1 MQRFLGMCAA
11 IVLTLSA
18 VTAFAATDLTG
29 SWTGTVQSPNGD
41 MQITFNLKQDGAKLT
56 GTVQTPM
63 GDPSEISNGKVDG
76 DKVYWETSFNGMT
89 MKHDGTANGD
99 EMKIAVKS
107 SDGGFPGHG
116 DDAEAGAE
124 ATLIVFGYLRSGRV
138 SSASAASA
146 SSS

>member
-1 MQRFLGMCAA
+1 MRKLLGICAA
-11 IVLTLSA
+11 VVLTLSA
-18 VTAFAATDLTG
+18 ATAFAATDVTG

-76 DKVYWETSFNGMT
+76 DKVYWETSFNGAT

-99 EMKIAVKS
+99 EMKITVKP
-107 SDGGFPGHG
+107 SDGSFP
-116 DDAEAGAE
+116 DMEMTLKRGAPKQP
-124 ATLIVFGYLRSGRV
+124 
-138 SSASAASA
+138 
-146 SSS
+146 